1 MGRPKGMDAT
11 STATKD
17 SEDKNGGVAD
27 VKKGELQSSA
37 GGKGTGGTDLMKF
50 LKPIRDDCSKGLL
63 GGKGERTLPAKDGDS
78 SPSMN
83 DPVEIEGSSG
93 DEEQS
98 YTKDN
103 ALHDDLDVY
112 RSPT

>member
-1 MGRPKGMDAT
+1 
-11 STATKD
+11 
-17 SEDKNGGVAD
+17 
-27 VKKGELQSSA
+27 
-37 GGKGTGGTDLMKF
+37 MKF

-112 RSPT
+112 RSPTLPQNDAKK